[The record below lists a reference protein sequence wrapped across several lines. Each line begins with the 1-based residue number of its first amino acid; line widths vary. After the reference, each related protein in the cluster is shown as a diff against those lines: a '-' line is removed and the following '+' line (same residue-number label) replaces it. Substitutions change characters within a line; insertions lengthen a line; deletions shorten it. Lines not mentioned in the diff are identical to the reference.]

1 MANTLGNL
9 KTFEFILLVLL
20 AFVGLY
26 FIFLTYRDI
35 RLVKNLRLLTDKVR
49 GMIEGKQSVDVELK
63 GEPEMVEL
71 GRSLNEL
78 NQAYQKTHDSLA
90 QEKNRLANILTYMTD
105 GVLATNRAGRITMI
119 NEMAQKQFNLS
130 EKEALGKSIMA
141 ILGDDVD

>member
-71 GRSLNEL
+71 
-78 NQAYQKTHDSLA
+78 
-90 QEKNRLANILTYMTD
+90 I
-105 GVLATNRAGRITMI
+105 
-119 NEMAQKQFNLS
+119 
-130 EKEALGKSIMA
+130 
-141 ILGDDVD
+141 